1 MGGIWHLFRWKATV
15 WGPVLTS
22 PAIGQNGTIYVGS
35 EDHHL
40 YAIVPSGKLKWR
52 FRTDD
57 GVSSSPSI
65 GADGTIYVGSKD
77 HSLYAIRS
85 ESAGYQLQSPWPG
98 FHYNHG
104 NGNF

>member
-15 WGPVLTS
+15 WGPVLAS

-35 EDHHL
+35 EDHYL

-57 GVSSSPSI
+57 GVSLTSSVS
-65 GADGTIYVGSKD
+65 GNLKSET
-77 HSLYAIRS
+77 LYFQHMITRRFVT
-85 ESAGYQLQSPWPG
+85 LDLL
-98 FHYNHG
+98 NVK
-104 NGNF
+104 